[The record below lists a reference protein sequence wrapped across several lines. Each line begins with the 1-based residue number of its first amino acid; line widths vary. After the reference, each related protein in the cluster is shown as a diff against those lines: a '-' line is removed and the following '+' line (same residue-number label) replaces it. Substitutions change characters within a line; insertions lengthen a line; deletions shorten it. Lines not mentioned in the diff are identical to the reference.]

1 MPGMLKADAMGSEVA
16 GRSFQRDSGATFT
29 DVFDKMQAADV
40 TDADF
45 AAEVRSVTTRVL
57 MRRSNR
63 ALFLGGGQADGGNLS
78 AWNPQPPAGRQQ
90 QLREAAAAML
100 QQALLG
106 LQAGMQPAQ
115 PVVEIL
121 PRRKPATLS
130 GLTGQV
136 RDVMGRCPALADA
149 SEAVASGAATRG
161 RASGEAE
168 PDTKKPRGK
177 VMQVYKRKYVD
188 SLDTGHLV

>member
-1 MPGMLKADAMGSEVA
+1 MPGTLKADAMGSEVA
-16 GRSFQRDSGATFT
+16 GRSFQRDYGATFT

-40 TDADF
+40 
-45 AAEVRSVTTRVL
+45 VRSVTTRVL
-57 MRRSNR
+57 MRRTNR

-106 LQAGMQPAQ
+106 LQASAEKARHFERAGA
-115 PVVEIL
+115 L
-121 PRRKPATLS
+121 PSAGRRFGGGD
-130 GLTGQV
+130 GL
-136 RDVMGRCPALADA
+136 A
-149 SEAVASGAATRG
+149 ASGAATRG

-177 VMQVYKRKYVD
+177 IMQI
-188 SLDTGHLV
+188 

>member
-1 MPGMLKADAMGSEVA
+1 M
-16 GRSFQRDSGATFT
+16 
-29 DVFDKMQAADV
+29 
-40 TDADF
+40 
-45 AAEVRSVTTRVL
+45 RSVTTRVL
-57 MRRSNR
+57 MRRTNR

-149 SEAVASGAATRG
+149 SEAEMDSRPVARPLAA
-161 RASGEAE
+161 ALAE
-168 PDTKKPRGK
+168 KPSRTL
-177 VMQVYKRKYVD
+177 R
-188 SLDTGHLV
+188 SLVAR